1 MTGAQIGPHAFTA
14 TDVART
20 LRIAAALFDAAVTF
34 GERAL
39 RSS

>member
-20 LRIAAALFDAAVTF
+20 LRIADALFDVAVSP
-34 GERAL
+34 GERVL
-39 RSS
+39 RSA